1 MLTNSKNKGENK
13 SIYIYYIYISDK
25 TRRGVTDISAK
36 LFEIYALSIDTRVN
50 KMETNK
56 TKYKK
61 YKIYTAYEEFIG
73 LPSCFLI
80 H

>member
-36 LFEIYALSIDTRVN
+36 LFESYALSIDTRAN
-50 KMETNK
+50 KM
-56 TKYKK
+56 
-61 YKIYTAYEEFIG
+61 
-73 LPSCFLI
+73 
-80 H
+80 